1 MNDKADKED
10 IMQFQQTQQQ
20 LQMLLMQKQN
30 MQIQS
35 SEIVASLNELSS
47 MKEDSAFEVVGN
59 ILVKKS
65 KDELNKRL
73 KEKEELLNLRVS
85 SIDKQ
90 VEKLTDK
97 AKKLQEKLAKSIK

>member
-1 MNDKADKED
+1 MNDKADNED

-30 MQIQS
+30 MQIQG
-35 SEIVASLNELSS
+35 SEIVASITELGA
-47 MKEDSAFEVVGN
+47 MKEDHAFEVVGN

>member
-1 MNDKADKED
+1 MNDKADNED

-35 SEIVASLNELSS
+35 SEIVASLNELGT
-47 MKEDSAFEVVGN
+47 MKEDHAFEVVGN

>member
-10 IMQFQQTQQQ
+10 IIQFQQTQQQ

-30 MQIQS
+30 MQIQG
-35 SEIVASLNELSS
+35 SEIVASLNELET
-47 MKEDSAFEVVGN
+47 MKDSHAFEVVGN

-65 KDELNKRL
+65 KEELNKRL
-73 KEKEELLNLRVS
+73 KEKDELINLRVS

-90 VEKLTDK
+90 IEKLTDK
-97 AKKLQEKLAKSIK
+97 AKKLQEKLSKSIK